1 MVRCW
6 CALAIALAAAGSGG
20 CGDKREAPTPAPA
33 KPLAKP
39 APAAAATSVTIAGTV
54 VGQST
59 GTPVPNVEV
68 VLRGDS
74 GDTKTRAS
82 ASGAFSVVVAPG
94 TYRAFVRDDHVLST
108 GLADRVRL
116 DNNVIRKELVGL
128 PDEGLMFALDARTD
142 LKGIELTVAVAAELS
157 GTVRDPDDHE
167 VHGAIVRVRPLD
179 RFGGARPVLGTDTAL
194 TDEHGQ
200 FTLHVPAGSYVLDA
214 SHPDFAGVRGA
225 SEIALDAGD
234 KSTMDVSLVR
244 GCIVSGRVVTADGSP
259 ANDGAIEKLGAPGGP
274 DFGPAGRIEG
284 GTFRWV
290 TTDDENVTLRA
301 WPWHSPPSTPRF
313 FTCHDGKRFT
323 DVVYRLPDQRPDI
336 SGTIVD
342 DKERPVPLAYLDI
355 LPLDPG
361 HPSQQE
367 RADAAGSWHVYD
379 MPPGRYKVTAS
390 APGAGIIDQV
400 VVAPRQDQ
408 QLRLGGTG
416 RVVGTTTELVD
427 GSVEVSF
434 VRCGS
439 KDSPLQIQHEPRIVP
454 VVAGR
459 FVVER
464 APACALSLAV
474 RWRDRLSEVTTVV
487 EPDHTAY
494 IDVDVGAPREKTVSG
509 VIKDLAGNPVEGA
522 RVTAVIHDKEAATT
536 RSDGQGRYTLKTH
549 SGAQLVAGKGEHV
562 GRATVGRANVA
573 SELLDLVLDDADF

>member
-6 CALAIALAAAGSGG
+6 CALAIAAACG
-20 CGDKREAPTPAPA
+20 CGDKRQAPAPA
-33 KPLAKP
+33 TAAAQPLAKL

-54 VGQST
+54 IGQST
-59 GTPVPNVEV
+59 GTPVASVEV
-68 VLRGDS
+68 VLRGEN
-74 GDTKTRAS
+74 GETTTRANG
-82 ASGAFSVVVAPG
+82 SGAFTVKVGPG

-128 PDEGLMFALDARTD
+128 PDEGLMPALDAHAD
-142 LKGIELTVAVAAELS
+142 LADLELTVAVAAELT

-167 VHGAIVRVRPLD
+167 VRGAIVRVRPID
-179 RFGGARPVLGTDTAL
+179 RSGGARPVLGTDTAL

-200 FTLHVPAGSYVLDA
+200 FTLHVPSGSYVLDA

-225 SEIALDAGD
+225 SEIAVDAGD
-234 KSTMDVSLVR
+234 RSTMDVSLVR
-244 GCIVSGRVVTADGSP
+244 GCIVSGKVVNADGSP

-284 GTFRWV
+284 GAFRWV
-290 TTDDENVTLRA
+290 TTDDEDVTLRA
-301 WPWHSPPSTPRF
+301 WPWHSPPSTPRTF
-313 FTCHDGKRFT
+313 ACHDGKRFT
-323 DVVYRLPDQRPDI
+323 DVVYRLPDQGPDI
-336 SGTIVD
+336 SGTVVD
-342 DKERPVPLAYLDI
+342 DNERPVPLAYLDI
-355 LPLDPG
+355 TPLDLG

-367 RADAAGSWHVYD
+367 RADASGSWHVYA
-379 MPPGRYKVTAS
+379 MPPGRYKVTGS
-390 APGAGIIDQV
+390 APGAGIVDQV

-416 RVVGTTTELVD
+416 RVIGTTTELVT

-434 VRCGS
+434 VRCGAKS
-439 KDSPLQIQHEPRIVP
+439 SPLQIEHEPRIVP

-459 FVVER
+459 FVVEH
-464 APACALSLAV
+464 APACALALAV

-487 EPDHTAY
+487 EPGHTAY

-509 VIKDLAGNPVEGA
+509 VITDLAGNPVEGA

-536 RSDGQGRYTLKTH
+536 RSDGHGRYTLKTH

-562 GRATVGRANVA
+562 GRATVGRANVP
-573 SELLDLVLDDADF
+573 SELVDLVLDDADF